1 MSPQLV
7 FLIRGQVLALS
18 GKDLEEKIVCTG
30 HQEAGSHPLEAPG
43 VPSPGLPGSLDFG
56 HLHHLRTLGMGVDD
70 FKRGRD
76 RCR

>member
-43 VPSPGLPGSLDFG
+43 VPSQASQD
-56 HLHHLRTLGMGVDD
+56 LGFWPPPHPWNGC
-70 FKRGRD
+70 G
-76 RCR
+76 